1 MKCCLFFLWQ
11 RFLSYHTTA
20 YSLWT
25 QQSNLIKYC
34 MSQQYRAFETTL
46 GNIWKHLKRIYS
58 HCTVRVAADE
68 YDAFLLFLTTHLY
81 CPESERWTSAIS
93 KLWLL
98 FLEDKLNRL
107 FPVTFRSFLFFSQT
121 TLGVGFPTTEQ
132 LKVTLSPLTI
142 VTFLG
147 CMEISGATKKNIVIN

>member
-1 MKCCLFFLWQ
+1 MFFSFFPLAT
-11 RFLSYHTTA
+11 FPLISY
-20 YSLWT
+20 YSLCT
-25 QQSNLIKYC
+25 QRSNLIKYC

-46 GNIWKHLKRIYS
+46 GKIWKYLKRIYS

-98 FLEDKLNRL
+98 LLEDKLNRL
-107 FPVTFRSFLFFSQT
+107 FAVTFRYFLSFVQT

-132 LKVTLSPLTI
+132 LKVTLYPLTI

-147 CMEISGATKKNIVIN
+147 CMEISGATKKNS